1 MPPPNKPCM
10 RNTENLKS
18 ATALIRVNTVLILSG
33 TVQHMQ
39 RLVNTREILTLFLCL
54 ESDLRNDNLYSNVQQ
69 KRKHRNKVVV
79 ITVVMH
85 FVVNVDMN

>member
-1 MPPPNKPCM
+1 MPPPNKLCM
-10 RNTENLKS
+10 QNTENLKS
-18 ATALIRVNTVLILSG
+18 ATVLIQVNTVLILSG

-39 RLVNTREILTLFLCL
+39 RLVNTHEILTLFLCL

-69 KRKHRNKVVV
+69 KRKHRKKVVV

-85 FVVNVDMN
+85 FVVNIEMN